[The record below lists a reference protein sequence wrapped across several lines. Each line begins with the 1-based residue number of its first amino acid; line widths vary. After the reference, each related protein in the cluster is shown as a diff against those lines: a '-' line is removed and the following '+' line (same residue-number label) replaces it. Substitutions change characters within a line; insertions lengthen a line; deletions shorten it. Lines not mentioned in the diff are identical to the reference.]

1 MKHLLEEI
9 REYNMFSNQ
18 IILVLSLIEINTVQL
33 CQKHPGVNFR
43 TSKISDVTSDSA
55 LLPHDVDKALEV
67 YCDLCDT
74 SGVVIIHCKSGV
86 HCTGL
91 VPLMLEETN

>member
-1 MKHLLEEI
+1 M
-9 REYNMFSNQ
+9 MFAH
-18 IILVLSLIEINTVQL
+18 VWLI

-67 YCDLCDT
+67 YHDLCDA